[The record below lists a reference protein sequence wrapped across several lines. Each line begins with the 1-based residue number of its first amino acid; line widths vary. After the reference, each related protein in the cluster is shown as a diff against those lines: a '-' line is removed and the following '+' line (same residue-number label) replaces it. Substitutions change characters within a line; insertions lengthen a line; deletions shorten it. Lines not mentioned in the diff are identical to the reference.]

1 MAMFFHDRY
10 GLHDTQLTKIR
21 VVDDWIDLEFGKGIY
36 NLDSK
41 NKEIDLTNG
50 CHIFIQIRDPDIEKC
65 VEIVEIDKGR
75 LHPIGLAE
83 LQQMMVRS
91 AFEVEFDFYSN
102 FNNAM
107 MLIGYIASRKVV
119 FTIYESIDFKIS
131 FSE

>member
-1 MAMFFHDRY
+1 MLFQDRY
-10 GLHDTQLTKIR
+10 GLHDTQLTKIC
-21 VVDDWIDLEFGKGIY
+21 VADDWIDLEFGNGIY
-36 NLDSK
+36 NLDPK
-41 NKEIDLTNG
+41 NKEIGLTKC
-50 CHIFIQIRDPDIEKC
+50 CHIFIQTGDPDIEKC
-65 VEIVEIDKGR
+65 VEIVKIDKGE
-75 LHPIGLAE
+75 LHSIGLAE
-83 LQQMMVRS
+83 LQQMMARS